1 MLIECHALFIYPLN
15 KDTDT
20 HTQKQQ
26 HKITGISQTGS

>member
-20 HTQKQQ
+20 HTQTTTQQ
-26 HKITGISQTGS
+26 HKITGIS